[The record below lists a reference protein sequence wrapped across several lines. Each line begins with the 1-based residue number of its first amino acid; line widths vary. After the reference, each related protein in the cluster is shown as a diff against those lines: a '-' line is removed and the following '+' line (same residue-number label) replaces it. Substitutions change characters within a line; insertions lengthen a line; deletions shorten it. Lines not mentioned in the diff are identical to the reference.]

1 MAAADRNAFLCGRA
15 WCLNGGVNELGFD
28 LAMLGVSFGA
38 GLLGALVGLGGG
50 ALITP
55 ILVLVFHIDIR
66 YAMGAALASVIATSS
81 GAGAAYLRDG
91 VSNMRVGLFLCVA
104 TTLGAVGGAI
114 VAGRTDPN
122 VLSLV
127 FGAALLVT
135 AALSLRKQG
144 GVAEELPKDPM
155 AARLRLDDVFP
166 TPAGP
171 QPYHVQK
178 VGWGFLVM
186 VVAGGLSGLL
196 GIGSGAFKV
205 LGMDQIMR
213 IPFKVTTA
221 TSNFMIGV
229 TAAASIGIYLKNGYL
244 DPVLVFPV
252 AIGVLVGAFVG
263 ARLLAVLPVGMLKIV
278 FVVAITG
285 IGIQMILNGLK

>member
-1 MAAADRNAFLCGRA
+1 MPYGSNAF
-15 WCLNGGVNELGFD
+15 VNELGFD
-28 LAMLGVSFGA
+28 LAMLVASFGA

-50 ALITP
+50 VIITP
-55 ILVLVFHIDIR
+55 ILVLGFGIDIR

-91 VSNMRVGLFLCVA
+91 VSNMRVGLFLCIA
-104 TTLGAVGGAI
+104 TTLGAVGGAML
-114 VAGRTDPN
+114 AGVTDPA
-122 VLSLV
+122 VLSLI
-127 FGAALLVT
+127 FGLALLAT
-135 AALSLRKQG
+135 AGLSLRKQKDVSG
-144 GVAEELPKDPM
+144 LPVDAV
-155 AARLRLDDVFP
+155 AARLRLDDALP
-166 TPAGP
+166 TPNGP
-171 QPYHVQK
+171 QPYHVQR

-186 VVAGGLSGLL
+186 VVAGMLSGLL

-252 AIGVLVGAFVG
+252 AIGVLVGAFFGGKLVPI
-263 ARLLAVLPVGMLKIV
+263 LPVKILKII
-278 FVVAITG
+278 FLVVIVI
-285 IGIQMILNGLK
+285 IGVQMILRGLNVDIA